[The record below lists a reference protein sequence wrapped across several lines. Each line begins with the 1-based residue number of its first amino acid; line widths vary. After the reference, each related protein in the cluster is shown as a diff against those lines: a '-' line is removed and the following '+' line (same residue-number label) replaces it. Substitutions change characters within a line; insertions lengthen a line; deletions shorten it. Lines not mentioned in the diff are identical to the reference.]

1 MQNLEGELGTL
12 HEFKDT
18 KQRREEDLSREMKR
32 FKALKRQLENL
43 KQEGQDEMEAMKK
56 KIDEKEELLESV
68 REEYEELGLVYDED
82 EVKAALEVKYL
93 LEQMEKIADK
103 ENGNGRA
110 MRNLLDAAKRRQ
122 ALRLQKQT
130 GRKTIQQLQS
140 LTLEDIQG

>member
-56 KIDEKEELLESV
+56 KIDE
-68 REEYEELGLVYDED
+68 RN
-82 EVKAALEVKYL
+82 
-93 LEQMEKIADK
+93 DK
-103 ENGNGRA
+103 ELKDFERTA
-110 MRNLLDAAKRRQ
+110 
-122 ALRLQKQT
+122 
-130 GRKTIQQLQS
+130 
-140 LTLEDIQG
+140 